1 LVRAN
6 PSTVGAS
13 SAALEPIDDEKN
25 IVFLEF
31 AIVEHEQKFAS
42 VRIEP

>member
-13 SAALEPIDDEKN
+13 SAALEPFGDAKDIA
-25 IVFLEF
+25 FLEF
-31 AIVEHEQKFAS
+31 AIVEHEQKFAI
-42 VRIEP
+42 RPN